1 MTIFNFS
8 TRTVLLSTFL
18 LFLLGVAAFDTKAQ
32 GDDSLQI
39 SSASQAVLPPPT
51 PILNPGGEKNPSYR
65 YLISRNSD
73 PDFQHID
80 SDAEIKIDPPPLGDS
95 VSEIVGVI
103 SVGIQDNDRK
113 TFDFTSTK
121 KITAA
126 VVKGGNVGSNVYPY
140 SVDGG
145 MMGDKCL
152 RLPDLEN
159 NISHLTF
166 CYSLAPTS
174 ASAMLSGRVRDV
186 NGKNV
191 SRINVTLIK
200 LSTGERLVTRTK
212 SFGRYTFEDLTTAE
226 SYLVTVNSKRYVFT
240 PDSKFVNL
248 LEDLTGNDFTALPT
262 ENLFELNR

>member
-1 MTIFNFS
+1 MTIFNFF
-8 TRTVLLSTFL
+8 TRKVFLSTFL
-18 LFLLGVAAFDTKAQ
+18 LFLLGIAAFDTKAQ
-32 GDDSLQI
+32 GDDSLHI

-51 PILNPGGEKNPSYR
+51 PILNPGGEKNPSCR
-65 YLISRNSD
+65 YLNSRNSD

-80 SDAEIKIDPPPLGDS
+80 SDAEIKIDPPPPLGDS
-95 VSEIVGVI
+95 VSQIAGVI
-103 SVGIQDNDRK
+103 SVGIQDNDGK
-113 TFDFTSTK
+113 NFDFTSTQ
-121 KITAA
+121 KITAV
-126 VVKGGNVGSNVYPY
+126 VVKGGNEGSNVYSY
-140 SVDGG
+140 SVNGG
-145 MMGDKCL
+145 TMGDKRL

-186 NGKNV
+186 NGRNV

-200 LSTGERLVTRTK
+200 LSTGETLVTRTN

-248 LEDLTGNDFTALPT
+248 LEDLTGNDFTALLR
-262 ENLFELNR
+262 ENLFE